1 MKKKK
6 RKKQTDFY
14 FLELSLHFVILES
27 IKGIR
32 NCSVTQTSMSN
43 IPNQNIGIIGPP
55 PHILISIGNS
65 VRMRV
70 RGPFIKKS
78 KIEVF

>member
-1 MKKKK
+1 M
-6 RKKQTDFY
+6 
-14 FLELSLHFVILES
+14 ES

-43 IPNQNIGIIGPP
+43 IPIRNIRIIGPP
-55 PHILISIGNS
+55 PHILISIGNR

-78 KIEVF
+78 KIDFNLLFLIGVIYDVFP